1 MRFRIRSFNYYFRHQ
16 CLAFQFLT
24 IIPVSIDVR
33 PDEINR
39 SVSYFVVVGLFQGLL
54 LLTVLNL
61 SERLFHADLAIFIV
75 LLSYILLNGALHL
88 DGLSDTFDAIAVRS
102 ATVTFATNGDR
113 QAQVEKRLSVM
124 KDSYTGPIGV
134 TSVVSVIFLKYLSL
148 KNISHLIP
156 YVYYSSVFLMP
167 VVSKLAMV
175 TAMFHGRPARAD
187 GLGQLFIG
195 RVKRKEVFI
204 NLFTLFLIYIL
215 LYALFLRYM
224 PERYWIFYLLSTGI
238 LYLFSLFWTY
248 FCNKRF
254 NGLTGD
260 TLGALSELSEVIF
273 LLSVIVWSRLSI

>member
-1 MRFRIRSFNYYFRHQ
+1 
-16 CLAFQFLT
+16 
-24 IIPVSIDVR
+24 VSIDVR

-102 ATVTFATNGDR
+102 GGDR

-195 RVKRKEVFI
+195 RVKKKEVFI

-224 PERYWIFYLLSTGI
+224 PERYWIFYLLSTGV

-273 LLSVIVWSRLSI
+273 LLGVIVWSRLSI